1 MLNNVVKNAMIA
13 HGYGQAIHVCCMCKH
28 YTLYT
33 GNYPQRSWVQN
44 LNRTACGT
52 VGWANYVVPTNLG
65 CSVQTCGRQS
75 LPQQR

>member
-13 HGYGQAIHVCCMCKH
+13 HGYGQTIHVCCMCKH

-44 LNRTACGT
+44 LNRTACGPHC
-52 VGWANYVVPTNLG
+52 VWYSMGGHSFAVPT
-65 CSVQTCGRQS
+65 
-75 LPQQR
+75 